1 MRKFTVFYIILLLI
15 IVLPSQTLMVRSKA
29 FYPSHDGLIHIQR
42 IEEFHASIIHGQ
54 VPPRITYYLNE
65 GIGYPMFV
73 ANYQLPYYFA
83 EIFMLITSDPVFSF
97 KTVLSLTYI
106 LSIVFMFLVLK
117 NFGGA
122 LASLCGA
129 IVFAYLPYR
138 FANLYTRAA
147 FGESVAIMFVPLTL
161 LTLNL
166 ISKNKKNG
174 TLLFAFSVFGLITSH
189 TIIFVLFVPFLIAY
203 LLFFIKTDKKMIK
216 KIIAGFLLSIGLSS
230 FQLFP
235 VIFER
240 KYLRLE
246 ETFLQVYSKHYI
258 NIYQLLRIPKEGIN
272 MGSAYQIGIG
282 SLMVIIS
289 SFISLLIKRS
299 KYLSIFLVFIFTSLF
314 MILPIS
320 SWLWDYSLLLK
331 YIIFPWRFL
340 SIIILSTAFLTTYLV
355 NNFKFK
361 KFIAVFIIL
370 TSIYSSRHYF
380 LKPTQFSSTP
390 TSVIP
395 GFPNEYDTIWTKDNT
410 YKVQSLVTTKP
421 HTNIQNLTNDGS
433 KLSFSLRT
441 SKLTD
446 VIIRKIYF
454 PGWTLKIN
462 GVSHKLSQTD
472 GLIHFQTAPGN
483 WVIKIYLS
491 ETPVRK
497 IGDFITL
504 LSLVLLIVFF
514 ISNISGKLYLRNKIN
529 YLRMRQWLK

>member
-54 VPPRITYYLNE
+54 VPPRIT
-65 GIGYPMFV
+65 
-73 ANYQLPYYFA
+73 NYQLPYYFA

-216 KIIAGFLLSIGLSS
+216 TIIAGFLLSIGLSS

-246 ETFLQVYSKHYI
+246 ETFLQVYNNHFI
-258 NIYQLLRIPKEGIN
+258 NIYQLLRIHKEGIN

-299 KYLSIFLVFIFTSLF
+299 K
-314 MILPIS
+314 
-320 SWLWDYSLLLK
+320 
-331 YIIFPWRFL
+331 
-340 SIIILSTAFLTTYLV
+340 
-355 NNFKFK
+355 
-361 KFIAVFIIL
+361 
-370 TSIYSSRHYF
+370 
-380 LKPTQFSSTP
+380 
-390 TSVIP
+390 
-395 GFPNEYDTIWTKDNT
+395 
-410 YKVQSLVTTKP
+410 
-421 HTNIQNLTNDGS
+421 
-433 KLSFSLRT
+433 
-441 SKLTD
+441 
-446 VIIRKIYF
+446 
-454 PGWTLKIN
+454 
-462 GVSHKLSQTD
+462 
-472 GLIHFQTAPGN
+472 
-483 WVIKIYLS
+483 
-491 ETPVRK
+491 
-497 IGDFITL
+497 
-504 LSLVLLIVFF
+504 
-514 ISNISGKLYLRNKIN
+514 
-529 YLRMRQWLK
+529 